1 MHFHLRNTI
10 LTISVILSLSITLYI
25 PALAVAS
32 DELNLS
38 AVKAPVAPNGT
49 TVGAP
54 TDFVITFSDP
64 DPDFKGI
71 SLRTG
76 DTVEVKLDDA
86 FTNIGFGPNT
96 MILLQGWPQSPPAG
110 GPFFL
115 WTTAV
120 DGNTITATLNQDF
133 KAGQFGPG
141 SKQAHLLL
149 LGFNNPTKPGVY
161 QFELTINREKSKKR
175 KKGKGSK
182 KSKKSK
188 KTLIGTGSVRIIPD
202 ARPSVEPISVFSG
215 SPGPPPPFYN
225 PLYQT
230 LELGES
236 ARQVG
241 LYLWDADN
249 APFVGVDIQATSSP
263 TYYQMID
270 AAAVVVGEIWITHPS
285 GAMDFSLDSLDLR
298 PEGLPDGPPSVAVL
312 AAVTRVPVGLLGI
325 QFYPD
330 LWVTGDYEIA
340 ISMKNGNEKTLF
352 ITVTE

>member
-86 FTNIGFGPNT
+86 FMNTGFGPNT

-149 LGFNNPTKPGVY
+149 FGFNNPTAPGVY

-182 KSKKSK
+182 KSKK
-188 KTLIGTGSVRIIPD
+188 TLIGTGSVRIIPD
-202 ARPSVEPISVFSG
+202 ARPSVEPISFFSG
-215 SPGPPPPFYN
+215 PPGPPPPFYN

-263 TYYQMID
+263 TYYQMVD

-285 GAMDFSLDSLDLR
+285 GAIAYSLQSI
-298 PEGLPDGPPSVAVL
+298 GLAPGSPPSVEVPAF
-312 AAVTRVPVGLLGI
+312 VTGLPVGLLGI
-325 QFYPD
+325 QFNPD
-330 LWVTGDYEIA
+330 PWVTGDYEIA